1 MNIQALVNTIEVQ
14 GEYSLEGI
22 DFISQGDQYLV
33 FQLGQEYFAVDI
45 LAVRE
50 IRRWEQP
57 TKIPNAP
64 NYVKGVINMRGIIVP
79 IIDLR
84 QQFSVGNVVYNKT
97 SVVIVLAHHLTEN
110 SKTIGYVVDAVSDVI
125 NVNKNEIQPAPLISG
140 SIPQEYISGLI
151 NEEKQVITL
160 LNIAN
165 LQQLKPHQSKG

>member
-45 LAVRE
+45 LVVRE

-97 SVVIVLAHHLTEN
+97 SVVIVLAHHLAES
-110 SKTIGYVVDAVSDVI
+110 SKTIGYVVDAVSDVVDI
-125 NVNKNEIQPAPLISG
+125 HKREIKSAPLISG
-140 SIPQEYISGLI
+140 SLPTDYISGLI
-151 NEEKQVITL
+151 NSGDRVITL
-160 LNIAN
+160 LNIDS
-165 LQQLKPHQSKG
+165 LQQLESHQSAS